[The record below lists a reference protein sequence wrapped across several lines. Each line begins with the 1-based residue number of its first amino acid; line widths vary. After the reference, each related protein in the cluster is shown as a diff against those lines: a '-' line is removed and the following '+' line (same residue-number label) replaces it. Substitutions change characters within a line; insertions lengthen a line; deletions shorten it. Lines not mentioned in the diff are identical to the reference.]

1 VTASLSSFSA
11 FTTLLELPVMS
22 DREIS
27 QSISYQAKNYIPL
40 PISSV
45 TIDWVK
51 VGEKVMP
58 DGSKKQQVFLI
69 SVPNEQVEK
78 YTYIFKQAG
87 LTLQALEIESMSS
100 ARALTA
106 GIENPMVIIDIGGR
120 STAIAVAQGGMLKF
134 AGQTDFASGSLT
146 QALSTALNIG
156 SRRAEDLKRQSIF
169 LGGGGERELSTIM
182 LPIVDVIINE
192 AKRIIASFESGYQD
206 KVAGI
211 LLCGSGANMHGLDSY
226 IASQIG
232 LPAKEGDRVRPQIMF
247 HVGRIVSF
255 FILGGV
261 IGAIGSAF
269 TLNTSATFILGM
281 IIGIVMLILG
291 INLLDTFNW
300 AKKLQPSMP
309 KFIAKHAHGVSK
321 FNHTL
326 TPLLVGIATFFLPCG
341 FTQSM
346 QLYTLTTGSFLQ
358 GGLTMLA
365 FALGTLPVLA
375 LISFSSFS
383 IQKSSKAGIFFKTA
397 GLIVIMFAI
406 FNLINSLVV
415 IGILPP
421 IFNF

>member
-1 VTASLSSFSA
+1 MNTQTHKYTFHVHGMHCNACVLMIEGELDDLPNITHVKSSLNNHSVEVIGDFGNKTPEQIATELTIPLKSHGYTVSVEKQVHDKKWSDFKIAVPIALGFAVLFVMLQKMGIVNLVGAGNVTYGTAFVIGVIASLSTCMA
-11 FTTLLELPVMS
+11 V
-22 DREIS
+22 
-27 QSISYQAKNYIPL
+27 
-40 PISSV
+40 
-45 TIDWVK
+45 
-51 VGEKVMP
+51 VG
-58 DGSKKQQVFLI
+58 
-69 SVPNEQVEK
+69 
-78 YTYIFKQAG
+78 G
-87 LTLQALEIESMSS
+87 LVLSMS
-100 ARALTA
+100 AT
-106 GIENPMVIIDIGGR
+106 
-120 STAIAVAQGGMLKF
+120 F
-134 AGQTDFASGSLT
+134 
-146 QALSTALNIG
+146 
-156 SRRAEDLKRQSIF
+156 
-169 LGGGGERELSTIM
+169 
-182 LPIVDVIINE
+182 
-192 AKRIIASFESGYQD
+192 
-206 KVAGI
+206 
-211 LLCGSGANMHGLDSY
+211 
-226 IASQIG
+226 
-232 LPAKEGDRVRPQIMF
+232 AKEGDKVKPQLMF
-247 HVGRIVSF
+247 HIGRIVSF

-269 TLNTSATFILGM
+269 TLNTSATFILGL

-291 INLLDTFNW
+291 INLLDTFHW

-309 KFIAKHAHGVSK
+309 KFIAKYAHGVSR

-415 IGILPP
+415 IGFLPP